1 MNEGK
6 KFCADCSQSAVF
18 EDTSWMATRGISR
31 DRTPLSSLGPHASL
45 SSQHCSIVLLS
56 SRRSAPRLCYR
67 RQLMMDARA
76 AHVSSTRS
84 DGASSAP
91 PRSPLLLA
99 PPRLAMPSSTSVS
112 LFLHRNLCCHLSMM
126 KPLDKRTTVAAERRD
141 GTSCGRILFLLIP
154 IMFARH
160 QIVSTSYSHDQFHCC
175 NPFMRMAFCQLLHK
189 TPS

>member
-6 KFCADCSQSAVF
+6 KFCADCSQIAVF

-99 PPRLAMPSSTSVS
+99 PPTFGYAKLHLCISVPPPPQPLLSSVDDEAI
-112 LFLHRNLCCHLSMM
+112 RQ
-126 KPLDKRTTVAAERRD
+126 KDD
-141 GTSCGRILFLLIP
+141 CGGG
-154 IMFARH
+154 A
-160 QIVSTSYSHDQFHCC
+160 S
-175 NPFMRMAFCQLLHK
+175 
-189 TPS
+189 